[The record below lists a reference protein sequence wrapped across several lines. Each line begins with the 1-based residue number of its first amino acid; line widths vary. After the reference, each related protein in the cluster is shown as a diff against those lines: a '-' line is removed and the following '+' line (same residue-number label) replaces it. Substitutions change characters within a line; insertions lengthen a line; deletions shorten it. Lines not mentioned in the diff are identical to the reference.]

1 MQPEIHIQPVE
12 AWTYYTANR
21 KRLEEEMV
29 EIASNEA
36 TNTSV
41 YITDE
46 NGFPYLYVY
55 RDDKKIFQSECHT
68 QYEAERNLRVVYA
81 QYINSLHVVDTSEEE
96 EVGRFSGNANES
108 PEDEEDDAADT
119 PPFDDLAAM
128 TEEEWG
134 TYCDE
139 REDVIHDAVLSLI
152 DILTED
158 ETSSLE
164 LGSEDDDSFNTV
176 VDKIVEYLAIKCGF
190 RIRRPMEIVDDD
202 SGELVRSDYP
212 YEDYDFG
219 EGDLLA

>member
-12 AWTYYTANR
+12 AWAYYTENR

-81 QYINSLHVVDTSEEE
+81 QYINSLHVVDTSEDE
-96 EVGRFSGNANES
+96 EVGRFSGNANKS
-108 PEDEEDDAADT
+108 PEDEEDDDADT

-164 LGSEDDDSFNTV
+164 LSSEDDDSFNTV

>member
-1 MQPEIHIQPVE
+1 MQPEIHIHPVE

-81 QYINSLHVVDTSEEE
+81 QYINSLHVVDTSEED
-96 EVGRFSGNANES
+96 EVGRFSDNSEET
-108 PEDEEDDAADT
+108 PVDEEDDDT
-119 PPFDDLAAM
+119 PPCTGIDAM
-128 TEEEWG
+128 TDDEWQ
-134 TYCDE
+134 TYIDE
-139 REDVIHDAVLSLI
+139 REDAILDAIRALI
-152 DILTED
+152 DVLTENDTDSMEFGGD
-158 ETSSLE
+158 EN
-164 LGSEDDDSFNTV
+164 DDSIDVV

-190 RIRRPMEIVDDD
+190 CVRRPMNIVDEKSGLVMRTEYPYLEFEFGD
-202 SGELVRSDYP
+202 GELI
-212 YEDYDFG
+212 
-219 EGDLLA
+219 AK

>member
-108 PEDEEDDAADT
+108 PEDEEDDDADT

-158 ETSSLE
+158 ETSALE
-164 LGSEDDDSFNTV
+164 LSSEDDDSFNTV

>member
-1 MQPEIHIQPVE
+1 MQPVIHIQPVE
-12 AWTYYTANR
+12 AWTYYAANR
-21 KRLEEEMV
+21 KQLEEEMV
-29 EIASNEA
+29 EIAYDES
-36 TNTSV
+36 TDTSV

-46 NGFPYLYVY
+46 NSFPYLYVY
-55 RDDKKIFQSECHT
+55 RNDKKIFQSECHT
-68 QYEAERNLRVVYA
+68 QYEAERNLRVIYA
-81 QYINSLHVVDTSEEE
+81 QYLTALKVVGGASAEPKEEE
-96 EVGRFSGNANES
+96 YAV
-108 PEDEEDDAADT
+108 DDDDDADT
-119 PPFDDLAAM
+119 PPFDDLSAM
-128 TEEEWG
+128 TDEEWD

-139 REDVIHDAVLSLI
+139 REGVIRDAVLSLI

-164 LGSEDDDSFNTV
+164 LSSEDDDSFDTV

-212 YEDYDFG
+212 YEDYEFG